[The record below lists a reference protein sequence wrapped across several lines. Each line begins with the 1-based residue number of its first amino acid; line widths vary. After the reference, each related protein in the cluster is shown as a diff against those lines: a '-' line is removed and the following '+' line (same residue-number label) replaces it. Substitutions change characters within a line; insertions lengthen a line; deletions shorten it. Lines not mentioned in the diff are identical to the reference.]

1 MDDDRTLDRRS
12 FLASAS
18 AAGLVGFAGLGSRG
32 SLARQN
38 DGQGE
43 GSQDDGGQ
51 GGGGQGDSG
60 QDDDGQDGGIDFF
73 RAVVPS
79 SDVLEPSLVN
89 KIVVV
94 GGPIQPGVRP
104 PPLCFPQGVD
114 QWFARDAV
122 LVKPT
127 ETPGLFGEGDD
138 IGAIERTRAHLER
151 AVEPG
156 TVYRVTGGEFCD
168 GYVRVTVHE
177 LPPRLSEYFSVEML
191 DRLDDS
197 LWSLGNET
205 TENETTGNGTTGNE
219 TAGNE

>member
-1 MDDDRTLDRRS
+1 M
-12 FLASAS
+12 
-18 AAGLVGFAGLGSRG
+18 
-32 SLARQN
+32 
-38 DGQGE
+38 
-43 GSQDDGGQ
+43 
-51 GGGGQGDSG
+51 
-60 QDDDGQDGGIDFF
+60 
-73 RAVVPS
+73 
-79 SDVLEPSLVN
+79 N
-89 KIVVV
+89 KIVIV

-127 ETPGLFGEGDD
+127 ETSGLFGDGDGL
-138 IGAIERTRAHLER
+138 GAVERTRAHLER

-191 DRLDDS
+191 DQLDES
-197 LWSLGNET
+197 LRGV
-205 TENETTGNGTTGNE
+205 GNE
-219 TAGNE
+219 TAGNGTMGTETAGNE